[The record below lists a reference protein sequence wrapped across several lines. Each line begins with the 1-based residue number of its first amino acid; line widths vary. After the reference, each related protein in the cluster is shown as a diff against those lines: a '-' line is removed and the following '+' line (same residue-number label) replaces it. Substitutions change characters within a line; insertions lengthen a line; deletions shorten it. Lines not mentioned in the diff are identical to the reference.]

1 MPLSFPSPFSRPVTR
16 TSGAS
21 APPPAAGVGAGAP
34 SPLLQ
39 PDAPAST
46 ERPRPSWL
54 PAGWSVPGPLMGL
67 FRGLQPSAGAPTSG
81 AAGAGAGAAA
91 DPAQLAAAL
100 ALASNPEAVKAIALA
115 FGPAL
120 PANTTFTP
128 VAVSNPAL
136 AGLVRD
142 ANYDEAKDGTFSVP
156 GAAGTVTMKDVLA
169 QPNPAAFI
177 DQHLSFGSKTIP
189 GVLSVFVP
197 GLNTPE
203 AESERRLENQYSP
216 VMGGRRMAHLHL
228 GSDTDQGDVD
238 FIVAP
243 ELVGILKSPALASAG
258 IAPALREEGGVHLAR
273 LNAGQRDRA
282 EAVLVGAGLIET
294 QIMKSVKG
302 LLEAR
307 LEGPGGPGKLDLM
320 LYSRGSIDGAAAI
333 SGWISDYVQRRGPAV
348 GEAAARAEAQKL
360 LRDNVLVETF
370 GNASQQFPSGPQYIH
385 WSATNDPLT
394 KDVGSTAARPQG
406 GGKDALY
413 LHYDGIFQGFDAH
426 NLGAVGAAAA
436 QLSLELNG
444 VSSSRELYAAHRA
457 GKAIAT
463 PSTEQLKARIVET
476 KGTDWLWNPQ
486 VAMAGVSL

>member
-16 TSGAS
+16 ASGPG
-21 APPPAAGVGAGAP
+21 APTPAATPSAGAP
-34 SPLLQ
+34 SPVVL
-39 PDAPAST
+39 PDAPAPT

-54 PAGWSVPGPLMGL
+54 PPGWNLPGPLLGL
-67 FRGLQPSAGAPTSG
+67 FRGLQPSTGAPSN
-81 AAGAGAGAAA
+81 AGAGPAA
-91 DPAQLAAAL
+91 DPAKLAAAL
-100 ALASNPEAVKAIALA
+100 ALTSNPEAVKAIAQA

-120 PANTTFTP
+120 PAGTTFTP

-177 DQHLSFGSKTIP
+177 EQHLSFGNKALP

-228 GSDTDQGDVD
+228 GSDTDQGDVE

-243 ELVGILKSPALASAG
+243 ELVGLLQSPALAAAG
-258 IAPALREEGGVHLAR
+258 IAPALRQEGGVHLAR

-294 QIMKSVKG
+294 QVMTSVKD
-302 LLEAR
+302 LLRTR

-333 SGWISDYVQRRGPAV
+333 SGWIADYVQRRGPAV

-385 WSATNDPLT
+385 WSSYNDPLT

-413 LHYDGIFQGFDAH
+413 MHYDGIFQGFDAH
-426 NLGAVGAAAA
+426 NLGAVGAAAL

-463 PSTEQLKARIVET
+463 PSTEQLKARVVET

-486 VAMAGVSL
+486 VALAGVSL